1 MISCLCEAGRIKDA
15 TSLLDEMLQKGIS
28 PNISSFR
35 LLIKAFCKASD
46 FGVVKEVFEI
56 ALSICGHKEALY
68 SLMFNELLIGGEVSD
83 AKELFDAA
91 LDRCFDLGNFQYNE
105 LIEKLCKDEMLENA
119 SDILHKMIDKGYR
132 FDPASFMPVIDGLG
146 KRGKKHDADELA
158 ERMMD
163 MASEGMVENKITR
176 NESAF
181 NRQKRNKFS
190 GSDWQTI
197 IHRDDGSGLALK
209 ALKRVQKGWG
219 QGSISSLQPQKN
231 DFLDYWEGTN

>member
-1 MISCLCEAGRIKDA
+1 MVWV
-15 TSLLDEMLQKGIS
+15 KG
-28 PNISSFR
+28 
-35 LLIKAFCKASD
+35 
-46 FGVVKEVFEI
+46 E
-56 ALSICGHKEALY
+56 
-68 SLMFNELLIGGEVSD
+68 
-83 AKELFDAA
+83 
-91 LDRCFDLGNFQYNE
+91 
-105 LIEKLCKDEMLENA
+105 
-119 SDILHKMIDKGYR
+119 
-132 FDPASFMPVIDGLG
+132 
-146 KRGKKHDADELA
+146 KKHDADELA